1 MTTCDDTA
9 APCQSCSESDLPV
22 NPFSAL
28 RVAFGMLLGEDDFR
42 TMMGNPRGK
51 QMLHSAWLHGSGVV
65 WGYQVALGGEYSLS
79 VAPGLAVDGNGREL
93 LAETTLC
100 LNLMDWVTAQKP
112 TKDVITATLMADFA
126 CVPTSL
132 VPTLADPCD
141 VTRKHDDY
149 SRVLET
155 VQLSLQPDDGSPP
168 SSNPPTYQRL
178 RVLFGLLM
186 PGTDQ
191 ASLDALAAIEAVM
204 SAPEGNRA
212 QVLLAEFRKLAAADS
227 AELKPAVEQGVEGLS
242 LFPVTAEQSGVVLA
256 KLVIKQHEESGVIQI
271 DSVDIDPSVRTTLLP
286 TSVIQELT
294 AGTAPSLFGSA
305 STPDYGGPR
314 VLPDSLQWT
323 DDRTLEFEVSKPLNA
338 RSLRRAVRITSLSAD
353 RGWAE
358 DDVDTISVR
367 SGGTTVVVRLADQL
381 ANETGRL
388 VVRGTGPE
396 PAFGVDPAVPLAGV
410 AGGPPAG
417 KDDGRDAV
425 IMFARRNRP

>member
-51 QMLHSAWLHGSGVV
+51 QMLHAAWLHGSGVA
-65 WGYQVALGGEYSLS
+65 WGYQVALGGEYALS
-79 VAPGLAVDGNGREL
+79 VSPGLAVDGHGREL
-93 LAETTLC
+93 FAETSLC

-112 TKDVITATLMADFA
+112 ATDTITATLVADFA

-155 VQLSLQPDDGSPP
+155 VQLSLRPDDGSPP
-168 SSNPPTYQRL
+168 SSDPASYRRL
-178 RVLFGLLM
+178 RVLFGLLT

-212 QVLLAEFRKLAAADS
+212 QVLLAEFRKMAAFDS
-227 AELKPAVEQGVEGLS
+227 AELTPATEPGVDGLS
-242 LFPVTAEQSGVVLA
+242 LFPTTDDKSGVVLA
-256 KLVIKQHEESGVIQI
+256 RLVIKQHEQSGAIQI
-271 DSVDIDPSVRTTLLP
+271 DEVDIDSSARTTLLP
-286 TSVIQELT
+286 TSVIQELA

-314 VLPDSLQWT
+314 VLPDSLIWT
-323 DDRTLEFEVSKPLNA
+323 DERTLEFRVTAPVNA

-353 RGWAE
+353 RGWAD
-358 DDVDTISVR
+358 DDVDTIEVR
-367 SGGTTVVVRLADQL
+367 DGTTVVVRLADQL
-381 ANETGRL
+381 ANDTGRL
-388 VVRGTGPE
+388 IVRGTGPE

-425 IMFARRNRP
+425 IMFPRRPRP

>member
-42 TMMGNPRGK
+42 TMLGNPRGK
-51 QMLHSAWLHGSGVV
+51 QMLHSAWLHGSGVA
-65 WGYQVALGGEYSLS
+65 WGYQVALGGEYQLS
-79 VAPGLAVDGNGREL
+79 VAPGLAVDGHGREL
-93 LAETTLC
+93 FAETSLC
-100 LNLMDWVTAQKP
+100 LNLMDWATAQKP
-112 TKDVITATLMADFA
+112 TTDTITAVLRADFA

-155 VQLSLQPDDGSPP
+155 VRLSLVADTGSPP
-168 SSNPPTYQRL
+168 MPEPAYRRL
-178 RVLFGLLM
+178 RVLFGLIT
-186 PGTDQ
+186 PGSDQ

-204 SAPEGNRA
+204 AASEGNRP
-212 QVLLAEFRKLAAADS
+212 QVLLAQFRKLAAADS
-227 AELKPAVEQGVEGLS
+227 GELRPAVEAGVEGLS
-242 LFPVTAEQSGVVLA
+242 LFPTTDEKSGVVLA
-256 KLVIKQHEESGVIQI
+256 RLVIKQHDASGVIQI
-271 DSVDIDPSVRTTLLP
+271 DDVEIDSSARTTLVP

-305 STPDYGGPR
+305 GTPDYGGPR
-314 VLPDSLQWT
+314 VKPETVAWL
-323 DDRTLEFEVSKPLNA
+323 DDRTLMFDVTAAINA
-338 RSLRRAVRITSLSAD
+338 RSLRRAVRITSLSPD
-353 RGWAE
+353 RGWAD
-358 DDVDTISVR
+358 DDVDTIEVQ
-367 SGGTTVVVRLADQL
+367 GGTTVVVRLADQL

-388 VVRGTGPE
+388 IVRGTGPE

-410 AGGPPAG
+410 FGGPPAG

-425 IMFARRNRP
+425 IMFPRRPRP

>member
-51 QMLHSAWLHGSGVV
+51 QMLHAAWLHGSGVA
-65 WGYQVALGGEYSLS
+65 WGYQVALGGEYGLS
-79 VAPGLAVDGNGREL
+79 VSPGLAVDGHGREL
-93 LAETTLC
+93 FAETSLC

-112 TKDVITATLMADFA
+112 TSDTITATLVADFA

-155 VQLSLQPDDGSPP
+155 VRLSLRPDDGTSP
-168 SSNPPTYQRL
+168 PPTYRRL
-178 RVLFGLLM
+178 RVLFGLLA

-212 QVLLAEFRKLAAADS
+212 QVLLAQFRQLAAADA
-227 AELKPAVEQGVEGLS
+227 AELKPAAEAGVEGLS
-242 LFPVTAEQSGVVLA
+242 LFPATDEKSGVVLA
-256 KLVIKQHEESGVIQI
+256 RLVIKQHEVSGAIQI
-271 DSVDIDPSVRTTLLP
+271 DDVAIDSSARTTLLP
-286 TSVIQELT
+286 TSVIQELA
-294 AGTAPSLFGSA
+294 AGTAPSLFGTEG
-305 STPDYGGPR
+305 TPDYGGPR
-314 VLPDSLQWT
+314 VLPDSLNWT
-323 DDRTLEFEVSKPLNA
+323 DDRTLEFRVTAPVNA
-338 RSLRRAVRITSLSAD
+338 RSLRRAVRITSLSPD
-353 RGWAE
+353 RGWAD
-358 DDVDTISVR
+358 DDVDTIEVR
-367 SGGTTVVVRLADQL
+367 DGGTTVVVRLADQL
-381 ANETGRL
+381 ANDTGRL
-388 VVRGTGPE
+388 IVRGTGPE
-396 PAFGVDPAVPLAGV
+396 PAFGVAPAVPLAGV

-425 IMFARRNRP
+425 IMFPRRPRP